1 MTLGVPAYIADARI
15 ADPVL
20 RYEWDDWRLQDMFDT
35 DSLAFHKRMG
45 GLSYRA
51 GIAFTVATGEW
62 IVHRFDAVSG
72 VPVPLKH
79 MEAMWAGVVD
89 SRYVRYWEP
98 EDEHWLGPLRGALRL
113 AIIFTLEAMVDADG
127 C

>member
-1 MTLGVPAYIADARI
+1 
-15 ADPVL
+15 
-20 RYEWDDWRLQDMFDT
+20 
-35 DSLAFHKRMG
+35 
-45 GLSYRA
+45 
-51 GIAFTVATGEW
+51 
-62 IVHRFDAVSG
+62 
-72 VPVPLKH
+72 KH

-127 C
+127 CSDVARSADRASTIAQRVLSAPGPCLAWRGRVVERLEGLYPFDQADPMGEVVPREALDPVSDFRP